1 MIYSAIRQLLF
12 LVDAESAHEI
22 AERQILRI
30 QTVRSLVDLI
40 AAACRPPAG
49 GSINLWGLTFRSAV
63 GLAAGFDKNAT
74 MVRLLAALGFGFI
87 EVGTVTLEPQAGN
100 PRPRLFRFPAERALV
115 NRLGFN
121 NDGARVVAAR
131 LDVLRSGGDDLPP
144 LFVNVGKNREVPL
157 DRAAEAYRACYQIV
171 GPLADGVVVN
181 LSSPNTPGLR
191 DLQRAQHLTAI
202 LEAMRSARTSFP
214 EPARRQPILV
224 KIAPDLTDA
233 EIVEICEVV
242 STLADGLVATNTTT
256 DHAAV
261 AAARDVAGGLSGAPL
276 FEKSTYVL
284 RQVRRLLGP
293 SYPLIGVGGIMN
305 AEDVRKKIEAGA
317 NLVQLYTG
325 FIYGG
330 PTLPRRLAKDLV
342 HRS

>member
-157 DRAAEAYRACYQIV
+157 DRASEAYRACYEIV

-242 STLADGLVATNTTT
+242 SRLADGLVATNTTT